1 MVGNECVLTSGFEE
15 AVPGIAVYRYI
26 LRINLESYANII
38 VVRCFT
44 SQSTEDWK
52 SS

>member
-15 AVPGIAVYRYI
+15 AVPGIAVYHI